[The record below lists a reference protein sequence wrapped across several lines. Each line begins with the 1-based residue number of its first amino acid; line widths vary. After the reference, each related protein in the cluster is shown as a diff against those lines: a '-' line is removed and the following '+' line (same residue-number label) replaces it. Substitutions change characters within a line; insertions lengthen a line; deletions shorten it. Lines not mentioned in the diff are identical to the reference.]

1 MNNIKDKEQIH
12 FIIKKNQIFIRKKPF
27 FYFNIIIIWTII
39 IMILFLF
46 VKITIFLI
54 SKSLTVKR
62 NILTWIKGEFNKNK
76 NYSREEALTRGR
88 NFLNICL
95 EEKLI
100 NNIKFTKLNKPK
112 ITVIVPIYNSEQ
124 YIKKNIRS
132 IQNQNM
138 KDIEIILVNDAS
150 TDNTIKIIEELKKE
164 DYRIELINNER
175 NMGILYSRCIGALNS
190 KGKYIVPLDHDDFFL
205 DEDVLEVIYEEAEKT
220 NIDIISFM
228 DIEIFD
234 LYENIT
240 KMKDGFTTNH
250 PDGLIIKQ
258 PELSYFPFFINER
271 YNYVDVDIW
280 GKIYR
285 SDIYKKAVNLLGK
298 ERYSVYNAFNEDQIA
313 LFAICIV
320 SKSYKYLRKYGIFHT
335 FGHQSALGSAKNDH
349 ARKMEIFFIEEI
361 FDLSKNENKK
371 YGLFMALSFDFNNLN
386 EDNKLYL
393 EGVLNKI
400 LKCQYIEQKLKD
412 QLKNK
417 YSNILFK

>member
-54 SKSLTVKR
+54 SKTLTVKR
-62 NILTWIKGEFNKNK
+62 NILSWIKGEFNKNK

-164 DYRIELINNER
+164 DYRIKLINNER

-190 KGKYIVPLDHDDFFL
+190 KGK
-205 DEDVLEVIYEEAEKT
+205 
-220 NIDIISFM
+220 
-228 DIEIFD
+228 
-234 LYENIT
+234 
-240 KMKDGFTTNH
+240 
-250 PDGLIIKQ
+250 
-258 PELSYFPFFINER
+258 
-271 YNYVDVDIW
+271 
-280 GKIYR
+280 
-285 SDIYKKAVNLLGK
+285 
-298 ERYSVYNAFNEDQIA
+298 
-313 LFAICIV
+313 
-320 SKSYKYLRKYGIFHT
+320 
-335 FGHQSALGSAKNDH
+335 
-349 ARKMEIFFIEEI
+349 
-361 FDLSKNENKK
+361 
-371 YGLFMALSFDFNNLN
+371 
-386 EDNKLYL
+386 
-393 EGVLNKI
+393 
-400 LKCQYIEQKLKD
+400 
-412 QLKNK
+412 
-417 YSNILFK
+417 